1 LDADAELVRAA
12 QEGDRKAFDD
22 LVVRHKDKLF
32 GLCYWFMGDY
42 NDANEC
48 SQESF
53 LRAYRSLKKFRRE
66 SKFSTWLY
74 RIAVNVCKNR
84 LSSSRHRFKDNVIY
98 VGNPGAPA
106 ENYQELEDESL
117 SPMMALEKVEKL
129 RLIRDAMNSLP
140 VEQKMMITMRDIHGL
155 SYEEISEI
163 SGITMGTVKSR
174 LARARQMLR
183 VKLRGI
189 I

>member
-1 LDADAELVRAA
+1 
-12 QEGDRKAFDD
+12 
-22 LVVRHKDKLF
+22 
-32 GLCYWFMGDY
+32 
-42 NDANEC
+42 
-48 SQESF
+48 
-53 LRAYRSLKKFRRE
+53 
-66 SKFSTWLY
+66 
-74 RIAVNVCKNR
+74 
-84 LSSSRHRFKDNVIY
+84 

>member
-1 LDADAELVRAA
+1 
-12 QEGDRKAFDD
+12 
-22 LVVRHKDKLF
+22 
-32 GLCYWFMGDY
+32 
-42 NDANEC
+42 
-48 SQESF
+48 
-53 LRAYRSLKKFRRE
+53 
-66 SKFSTWLY
+66 
-74 RIAVNVCKNR
+74 
-84 LSSSRHRFKDNVIY
+84 
-98 VGNPGAPA
+98 
-106 ENYQELEDESL
+106 
-117 SPMMALEKVEKL
+117 MMALEKVEKL